1 MVTEL
6 EKAKE
11 IVKTDMETRVKLA
24 SEELQEILKKHNV
37 TLQIGEQGI
46 FIQPNF

>member
-1 MVTEL
+1 MATEL

-11 IVKTDMETRVKLA
+11 IVKADMEARVKLA
-24 SEELQEILKKHNV
+24 TEELQKLLIKHNV